1 MTNFSAI
8 YTALSAADGFI
19 AGFDIDELQ
28 EGLPETIMAQ
38 IEAARVAARAA
49 EDRAASLCAT
59 LRDVSNWLAG
69 EGDVAG
75 IHEMEILARV
85 NAALAPLPAE
95 STAAPTPTA
104 ESKPR
109 LACPNCGDET
119 HIYARCDARW
129 NPETGGW
136 IALEL
141 EDELD
146 CTECD
151 HAWPCPNELKP

>member
-1 MTNFSAI
+1 MTNW
-8 YTALSAADGFI
+8 YAAK
-19 AGFDIDELQ
+19 AGNDSQGLVIEESTGRNVAVTYDKADAELVARSPAMQATLAAIDEFCQ
-28 EGLPETIMAQ
+28 MGLNSSEPKHW
-38 IEAARVAARAA
+38 EAALQ
-49 EDRAASLCAT
+49 D
-59 LRDVSNWLAG
+59 
-69 EGDVAG
+69 
-75 IHEMEILARV
+75 ILDIMRRT
-85 NAALAPLPAE
+85 LPAE